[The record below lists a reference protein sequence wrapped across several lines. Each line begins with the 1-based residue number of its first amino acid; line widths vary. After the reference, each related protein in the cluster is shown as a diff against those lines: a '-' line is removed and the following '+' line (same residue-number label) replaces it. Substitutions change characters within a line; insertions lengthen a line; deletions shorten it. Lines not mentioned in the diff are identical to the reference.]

1 MTNIETV
8 KIFDTTLRDG
18 EQSPGCSMDI
28 DEKLR
33 MAKQLAKLG
42 VDIIE
47 AGFPI
52 ASRGDFAA
60 VERIANEVEGPTMAG
75 LSRAKAEDIDRCW
88 QAIRGAKQR
97 RIHTFIAT
105 SDLHLKYKLNKS
117 RDQVLQDA
125 VQAVTHALQYT
136 PDVEFS
142 AEDSTRSDW
151 IYLSEVVQAV
161 IEAGAKTV
169 NIPDTVG
176 YTIPDEY
183 YRLIRHLKDK
193 VPNIGKAVL
202 SVHCHNDLGLAV
214 ANSLAAIRAGARQVE
229 CTINGIGERAGNAAL
244 EEIVMTLKVRR
255 EEFHCETRIHTEQIY
270 HTSKL
275 LSLIT
280 GVQVQPNKAV
290 VGENAFAHEAGIHQ
304 DGMLKNQMTYEIMTP
319 ESVGWSRSKLVLG
332 KHSGRHAFR
341 KRLEDLGYELKEA
354 EVEKAFEAF
363 KALADKKKEVFDD
376 DLEVLL
382 FEQRHEGEDRY
393 RLKGYNVTSE
403 SDGSPRAEVTV
414 AIDGVEHTDAEKGVG
429 PVDASFK
436 VLKKLTRFAGE
447 LSGFNINAITGGA
460 DAQGEVS
467 VTLKDDGREVRGLG
481 TDTDIIKASLK
492 AYLNALNRFEHF
504 KAKRSGI

>member
-1 MTNIETV
+1 METV

-18 EQSPGCSMDI
+18 EQSPGCSMDL

-33 MAKQLAKLG
+33 MARQLAKLG

-52 ASRGDFAA
+52 ASKGDFAA
-60 VERIANEVEGPTMAG
+60 VQAIAREIEGPSIAG
-75 LSRAKAEDIDRCW
+75 LARATTKDIEACW
-88 QAIRGAKQR
+88 GAIREARKP

-105 SDLHLKYKLNKS
+105 SDLHLKYKLGKT
-117 RDQVLQDA
+117 REQVLSDA
-125 VQAVTHALQYT
+125 VAAVKHAVSLT

-142 AEDSTRSDW
+142 AEDATRSDRD
-151 IYLSEVVQAV
+151 YLVEVVQAV
-161 IEAGAKTV
+161 IEAGARTV

-176 YTIPDEY
+176 YTNPEEFFQ
-183 YRLIRHLKDK
+183 LITHLKQK
-193 VPNIGKAVL
+193 VPNIGKAVI

-214 ANSLAAIRAGARQVE
+214 ANSLAAVRAGARQVE
-229 CTINGIGERAGNAAL
+229 CTVNGIGERAGNAAM
-244 EEIVMTLKVRR
+244 EEIVMTLKVRK
-255 EEFHCETRIHTEQIY
+255 ELFHCDTAIHTEQIY

-290 VGENAFAHEAGIHQ
+290 VGENAFAHESGIHQ
-304 DGMLKNQMTYEIMTP
+304 DGFLKNQLTYEIMTP
-319 ESVGWSRSKLVLG
+319 ESVGWTQSKLVLG

-341 KRLEDLGYELKEA
+341 KRLQELGYELEEA
-354 EVEKAFEAF
+354 DFEKAFESF
-363 KALADKKKEVFDD
+363 KTLADKKKEIFDD
-376 DLEVLL
+376 DLEVIL
-382 FEQRHEGEDRY
+382 FEQKHEGQDRY
-393 RLKGYNVTSE
+393 VLKSYSVTSE

-414 AIDGVEHTDAEKGVG
+414 SIDGKESTDTEKGVG

-436 VLKKLTRFAGE
+436 VLRKVTGFRGE
-447 LSGFNINAITGGA
+447 VSGFNINAITGGA

-467 VTLKDDGREVRGLG
+467 VALKDEGREVRGLG

-504 KAKRSGI
+504 KAKRAGV